1 MFHTLNLQLM
11 PMKTGVVK
19 SSSVEGYL
27 KTENVMLWHH
37 IENFKSNSYDEA
49 VDKIRRGKL
58 DILIADT
65 AIVEYYRAN
74 DPDCS
79 LRILGQPVFDDT
91 YAVGMPKEF
100 PLREAMSDLFLEY
113 DNYGFVDMLKKKW
126 FREAYCAQRFRKPT
140 PLSFL
145 SVSGVYLFLVVG
157 FFLALLAQCLE
168 KMCFDSLSSKK
179 KRESSYWKSK
189 GSMFFSQKAYR
200 FVNGISASSYYS
212 MGDADSTDSES
223 RELTKAMRT
232 DLKEPERR
240 SSF

>member
-1 MFHTLNLQLM
+1 M

-100 PLREAMSDLFLEY
+100 PLKEALSDLFLEY
-113 DNYGFVDMLKKKW
+113 DNYGFVDQLKKKW
-126 FREAYCAQRFRKPT
+126 FKEAECAKRYHRAT

-145 SVSGVYLFLVVG
+145 SVSGVYIFLITG
-157 FFLALLAQCLE
+157 FFLALLAQCIE
-168 KMCFDSLSSKK
+168 KMWFDSLQSQKK
-179 KRESSYWKSK
+179 QESCYWKCK
-189 GSMFFSQKAYR
+189 GSMFWSQKAYR
-200 FVNGISASSYYS
+200 YINGIQGSSYYS